1 MAAAIPGARL
11 VAIPGAGH
19 LPPVE
24 RPSETTAAI
33 QDFLRAVG

>member
-1 MAAAIPGARL
+1 
-11 VAIPGAGH
+11 VIPGAGH

-33 QDFLRAVG
+33 FNFLRVVG